1 MPLITGLM
9 KLPVQSG
16 SGHATDNRDKRL
28 VPGMFADLTLITDE
42 KNNAIQVPTEA
53 VVPDMNEKRV
63 WVYSSGKAALVP
75 VVAGTRTE
83 TMVEILSGISVG

>member
-1 MPLITGLM
+1 M
-9 KLPVQSG
+9 KQPVQSVLR
-16 SGHATDNRDKRL
+16 ARYDNSDKRL

-63 WVYSSGKAALVP
+63 WILQERQSCTGPCYMQATAQRTWSKYSPGSVW
-75 VVAGTRTE
+75 V
-83 TMVEILSGISVG
+83 IL